1 MSSKWCKCP
10 KCGNPHFLKVL
21 PNTKICN
28 FPAYCKKCKNE
39 IVINVEPR
47 ADVINGS
54 FFVLRWR
61 NRAEAAHRVHTPE
74 IAGSIPAS
82 AIIPYRRKCDSQNI
96 LGGQYEEHF

>member
-1 MSSKWCKCP
+1 MSPKWCKCP

-47 ADVINGS
+47 ADVINS
-54 FFVLRWR
+54 
-61 NRAEAAHRVHTPE
+61 
-74 IAGSIPAS
+74 
-82 AIIPYRRKCDSQNI
+82 K
-96 LGGQYEEHF
+96 

>member
-10 KCGNPHFLKVL
+10 KCGNPHFLKEL

-47 ADVINGS
+47 ADVINS
-54 FFVLRWR
+54 
-61 NRAEAAHRVHTPE
+61 
-74 IAGSIPAS
+74 
-82 AIIPYRRKCDSQNI
+82 K
-96 LGGQYEEHF
+96 